1 MAAAGSRGKPSF
13 SIWWPGAT
21 SPVIWQL
28 EDDPDI
34 RSLPDVWSG
43 AELREQLAAELQ
55 DAYEEAV
62 IDPESV
68 REIRWRTA
76 TGEDVMVEELHFS
89 RVHVH
94 LQFQS
99 AEDLL
104 QQCKAMHPVLI
115 PVLDALTG
123 LDGLWTVDGGLR
135 TAAELRGI
143 LALLMRAMERHR
155 HAVTRDSVP
164 LTWCMLG

>member
-1 MAAAGSRGKPSF
+1 MGQPLHDLLHFAWGLNAPLLPGQALKAEKHGKPSF

-28 EDDPDI
+28 EDDPGI
-34 RSLPDVWSG
+34 RSLPDTWSG

-55 DAYEEAV
+55 DAHEEAV

-68 REIRWRTA
+68 REIRWRTV

-104 QQCKAMHPVLI
+104 QQCKA
-115 PVLDALTG
+115 
-123 LDGLWTVDGGLR
+123 
-135 TAAELRGI
+135 
-143 LALLMRAMERHR
+143 AM
-155 HAVTRDSVP
+155 P
-164 LTWCMLG
+164 G